1 MPIGRSWWALV
12 AGYLGIMSIIPV
24 FAPFAIATGVM
35 AIRDIQQYPEKK
47 GLGRA
52 WFGIIMGVIFGAIG
66 LIILVAR

>member
-1 MPIGRSWWALV
+1 
-12 AGYLGIMSIIPV
+12 
-24 FAPFAIATGVM
+24 M